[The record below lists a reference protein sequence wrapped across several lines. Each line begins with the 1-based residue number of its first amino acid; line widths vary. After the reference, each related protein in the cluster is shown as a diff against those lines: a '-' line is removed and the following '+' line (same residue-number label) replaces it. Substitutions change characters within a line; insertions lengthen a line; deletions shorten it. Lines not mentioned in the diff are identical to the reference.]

1 MDGELLAIIAI
12 ALVGWGVVAT
22 GIGIVFVRVLRMA
35 DDGFGQDQ

>member
-12 ALVGWGVVAT
+12 ALAGWGIIAT
-22 GIGIVFVRVLRMA
+22 GIGILFARVLRMA